1 MAQGLAV
8 SVFSSKPTDSLLAVD
23 AYEQN
28 TATEK
33 VTAVKDILSE
43 ELGAGLKSI
52 NSLAIGLK
60 AEGAL
65 GLKLP
70 ESLAIDAKAALSD
83 AVGQSTAAM
92 SAFNSMASSAKSAL
106 LSGINKDLINATG
119 LGRVTATLNGSIT
132 KIASTDLTSLKGLG
146 TLVGGLSNAPY
157 ALKLTD
163 PKSMSVVASNIMK
176 QATIKGLPDAFKAF
190 SDGTS
195 DKSILGRV
203 TKDLLPTIVSTGN
216 VNTLYNIATGKTK
229 ASVKAF
235 MPSFAMD
242 YVKAFKN
249 PGKMS
254 VGQVSSL
261 MRTVGSSMTAI
272 DSKWDKWITPKGNDL
287 LNMNV
292 CMKGSSDFQTAIK
305 RTAEAM
311 PVTRVSSPGPADIGA
326 KFMNDATSSMS
337 AMMSM
342 FSSDKQTEKKKVYVK
357 DDGSNNLGLFGL
369 GVFASP
375 GKNTTAL
382 QAAYEKAAAQRL
394 SQETA
399 ALWAKAEA
407 EKKKPA
413 LDANAADRL
422 AYDFGDVVSNM

>member
-1 MAQGLAV
+1 MAQGLAI

-23 AYEQN
+23 AYEQS
-28 TATEK
+28 TATEN

-43 ELGAGLKSI
+43 DLGSGLKSI
-52 NSLAIGLK
+52 GNLAVGLK
-60 AEGAL
+60 PEGGL

-70 ESLAIDAKAALSD
+70 ESLAVDAKAALND
-83 AVGQSTAAM
+83 AMGQSTAAM
-92 SAFNSMASSAKSAL
+92 SAFNSMAGSAKSAL
-106 LSGINKDLINATG
+106 LSGINKDLIGATG

-146 TLVGGLSNAPY
+146 TLVGGLSSVPY
-157 ALKLTD
+157 SLKLTD

-190 SDGTS
+190 SDGTT

-203 TKDLLPTIVSTGN
+203 TKDLLPTIVSTSN

-254 VGQVSSL
+254 VGQVSSM
-261 MRTVGSSMTAI
+261 MRTVGSSMAAI
-272 DSKWDKWITPKGNDL
+272 DSKWDKWITPKGTEL
-287 LNMNV
+287 LNMDM
-292 CMKGSSDFQTAIK
+292 CMKSSPDFQTAIK
-305 RTAEAM
+305 RTAQAL
-311 PVTRVSSPGPADIGA
+311 PVVKVSSPGLGDVGA
-326 KFMNDATSSMS
+326 KFVNDATSSMS

-342 FSSDKQTEKKKVYVK
+342 FSSDKAAQKKQAYVK
-357 DDGSNNLGLFGL
+357 EDGSNNLGLFGL
-369 GVFASP
+369 GVYVPP
-375 GKNTTAL
+375 GLRAPAAL
-382 QAAYEKAAAQRL
+382 QVKQ
-394 SQETA
+394 S
-399 ALWAKAEA
+399 
-407 EKKKPA
+407 KPA

-422 AYDFGDVVSNM
+422 AYDFGDVVSSV